1 MVPAF
6 AGSIP
11 VVRPIRL
18 YLLIPFQGKRLN
30 ILLNLKP
37 PFQSYL
43 GRLVG
48 QHQLMEF
55 IDYHSDKEITGAL
68 DLNHHE

>member
-1 MVPAF
+1 
-6 AGSIP
+6 
-11 VVRPIRL
+11 
-18 YLLIPFQGKRLN
+18 
-30 ILLNLKP
+30 LLNLKL

-55 IDYHSDKEITGAL
+55 LGYRSDKEITGAL